1 MKNNPG
7 LVNRGSYNEEKL
19 LSFHHIVSDWL
30 KCLKKKVGQKALTKV
45 RIPVK
50 GKKKKNKRDT
60 ELKHYLFTTIFYKN
74 NMSTNYKN

>member
-50 GKKKKNKRDT
+50 GKKKKKQKRYRAET
-60 ELKHYLFTTIFYKN
+60 LSFY
-74 NMSTNYKN
+74 YYIL